1 MDTFVFNEII
11 LRSRK
16 RKMELE
22 RKKKFIIAVRNAFYG
37 TFDSDPLSF
46 MLASFRDIIL
56 NKNRRGVTKSKS

>member
-1 MDTFVFNEII
+1 MKLSCDREKGKW
-11 LRSRK
+11 SWK
-16 RKMELE
+16 GKC
-22 RKKKFIIAVRNAFYG
+22 IIAVRNAFYG